1 MIAHSGISVSN
12 YDDAKKFYESLL
24 APLGYTLYMDL
35 PEYHV
40 VGFSDSAHSS
50 FWIGEKEGTQSGHV
64 AFLSP
69 DKAGV
74 EEFYKNALKIG
85 GKDNGAPGYR
95 EQYSPNYYAAF
106 IHDKDGNNIEAVWFD
121 ESKITTTAAK

>member
-1 MIAHSGISVSN
+1 
-12 YDDAKKFYESLL
+12 
-24 APLGYTLYMDL
+24 MDL

-64 AFLSP
+64 AFLSL

-121 ESKITTTAAK
+121 ESKIVTTDKK